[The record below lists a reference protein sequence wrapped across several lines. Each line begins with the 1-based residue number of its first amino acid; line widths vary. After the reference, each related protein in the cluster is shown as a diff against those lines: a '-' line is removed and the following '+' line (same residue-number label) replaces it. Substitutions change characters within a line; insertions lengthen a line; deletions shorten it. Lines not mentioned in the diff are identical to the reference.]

1 MIKDDAPILV
11 TLDQIMADYDGTLDS
26 FMTAQPDAQN
36 ILIHWSVSVDVK
48 GQGQQAFQVGV
59 AVCFTEL
66 LAEEAKDQLAQIADP
81 GTGLVFAYIP
91 AWQYGQKDFGI
102 FIEQTSFGEILTNS
116 LIAEVI
122 EKAAIEEMLEARCR
136 AS

>member
-81 GTGLVFAYIP
+81 GTGLVLP
-91 AWQYGQKDFGI
+91 I
-102 FIEQTSFGEILTNS
+102 FLPGSTARKTLES
-116 LIAEVI
+116 LLSRPRSV
-122 EKAAIEEMLEARCR
+122 KF
-136 AS
+136 